1 MKSLLEYINESTQ
14 SSTASTS
21 KVISLNFKSLTNS
34 EETIKQ
40 LLELCDDNNIN
51 YVQSDEKID
60 ITITKTNNDNGEIE
74 NVYNFLND
82 YATNLRKETQN
93 ASNESYAQKT
103 HSFKDKVDSIQ
114 AFMDELEEVSDETK
128 NNEEKSDTNK
138 NDEE

>member
-14 SSTASTS
+14 SSTTTTS

-60 ITITKTNNDNGEIE
+60 ITITKTNNDNGEIK